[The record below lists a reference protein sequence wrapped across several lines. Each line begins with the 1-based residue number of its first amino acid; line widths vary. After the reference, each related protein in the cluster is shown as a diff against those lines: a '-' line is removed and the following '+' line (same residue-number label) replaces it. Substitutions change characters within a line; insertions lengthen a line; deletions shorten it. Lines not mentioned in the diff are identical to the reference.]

1 MRTSRQRG
9 FTLIELMMVVTIIG
23 LLAATALPS
32 YQDYAVRAK
41 VTEAL
46 LIASGYKNTIA
57 ENAANGVALNAG
69 TPGVD
74 GAAAF
79 LSTSHLSSLS
89 VNTSGE
95 ITLTMTPSAGNGTLV
110 LAPRDGSQALTSGA
124 IPVNPIVWNCNA
136 QGSSKG
142 GSQGSLPSRFTPPE
156 CR

>member
-1 MRTSRQRG
+1 MTTSRERG

-57 ENAANGVALNAG
+57 ENAANGGSLNAG

-74 GAAAF
+74 GAPAF
-79 LSTSHLSSLS
+79 LSTTHLSNVS
-89 VNTSGE
+89 VNASGE

-110 LAPRDGSQALTSGA
+110 LAPRDGSAALTPGA

-136 QGSSKG
+136 QGSAKG
-142 GSQGSLPSRFTPPE
+142 GAQGSLPSRFTPPE

>member
-1 MRTSRQRG
+1 MTISRQRG

-74 GAAAF
+74 GAPAF
-79 LSTSHLSSLS
+79 LATSHLSDLS

-95 ITLTMTPSAGNGTLV
+95 ITLTMTPSAGQGTLV
-110 LAPRDGSQALTSGA
+110 LAPRDGNQSLAAGV
-124 IPVNPIVWNCNA
+124 IPVNPIVWHCNA
-136 QGSSKG
+136 QGSAKG